1 MFFYCRFVAILAC
14 LFAIPVFANNVKH
27 VVITTITRH
36 PSLDHIRQGIE
47 HSLASEGF
55 SLSDNLIIDYISA
68 QGSSA
73 TAAQIAKQ
81 LAVSKPDVVV
91 PITTP
96 TAQAIAAATKTVP
109 IVFIGITDPIAAK
122 LIKNWQPSHT
132 NITGIS
138 DALAIEPQINFMLKI
153 KPQLKTVGYIYS
165 PGEINSIAVLKKL
178 ASSLAKRQIK
188 LLAVPAQKTADVM
201 TAAQNLSGKVDMI
214 YTTTDNSVVSA
225 YEALVKIA
233 MENQIPLIASDPDS
247 VKRGAAAAMAVGYYQ
262 FGVEAGKL
270 IARILHGEKP
280 GDIAPKLNNK
290 TALFVN
296 TKAAKKQGLV
306 IDRERLQAEVNTITP

>member
-1 MFFYCRFVAILAC
+1 MLIYCRSVVMIAC
-14 LFAIPVFANNVKH
+14 LFAMPVFANDVKH
-27 VVITTITRH
+27 VAITTITQH
-36 PSLDHIRQGIE
+36 PSLNNIRQGIE
-47 HSLASEGF
+47 HSLMTEGF
-55 SLSDNLIIDYISA
+55 SLGDNLIINYISA

-81 LAVSKPDVVV
+81 LAISKPDVVV

-109 IVFIGITDPIAAK
+109 IVFVGITDPIAAK

-165 PGEINSIAVLKKL
+165 PGEINSTTVLKKL
-178 ASSLAKRQIK
+178 AKSLATHQIN
-188 LLAVPAQKTADVM
+188 LLAVPAQKTSEVM
-201 TAAQNLSGKVDMI
+201 TAARNLSGKVDII

-225 YEALVKIA
+225 YEALVKMA
-233 MENQIPLIASDPDS
+233 MENKIPLIASDPDS

-262 FGVEAGKL
+262 FGIEAGKL

-280 GDIAPKLNNK
+280 GDIAPTLNNK
-290 TALFVN
+290 TALFIN
-296 TKAAKKQGLV
+296 PEAAQKQGLV
-306 IDRERLQAEVNTITP
+306 IDKTLLRAAVNTITP

>member
-1 MFFYCRFVAILAC
+1 MFVYCRLVAMLAC
-14 LFAIPVFANNVKH
+14 LFAMPIFANDVKH
-27 VVITTITRH
+27 VVITTITQH
-36 PSLDHIRQGIE
+36 PSLNRIRQGIE
-47 HSLASEGF
+47 HSLTTEGF
-55 SLSDNLIIDYISA
+55 SLGDNLIIDYLSA

-81 LAVSKPDVVV
+81 LAASKPSVVV

-109 IVFIGITDPIAAK
+109 IVFVGITDPIAAK

-138 DALAIEPQINFMLKI
+138 DALAIEPQVDFMLKI
-153 KPQLKTVGYIYS
+153 RPQLKTVGYIYS

-178 ASSLAKRQIK
+178 TNSLAKRQIK
-188 LLAVPAQKTADVM
+188 VLAVPAQKTPDVM
-201 TAAQNLSGKVDMI
+201 TAARNLSGRVDMI

-233 MENQIPLIASDPDS
+233 MENKIPLIASDPDS

-280 GDIAPKLNNK
+280 GDIAPTLNNK
-290 TALFVN
+290 TTLFVN
-296 TKAAKKQGLV
+296 TEAAKKQGLV
-306 IDRERLQAEVNTITP
+306 IDKTRLQAAINTITP